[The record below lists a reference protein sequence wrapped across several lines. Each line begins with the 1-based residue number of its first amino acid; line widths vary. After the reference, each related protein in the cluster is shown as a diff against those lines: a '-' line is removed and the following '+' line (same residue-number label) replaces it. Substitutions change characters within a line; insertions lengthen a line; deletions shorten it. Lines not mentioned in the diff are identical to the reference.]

1 MKHINL
7 EGQLV
12 HVNQTQLDGIKA
24 GIAEIMQ
31 GCMTLNKVLTMI
43 QIPESSKYPEG
54 RPELHDSHV
63 EAFNRFQRARGT
75 EE

>member
-1 MKHINL
+1 MKHINSD
-7 EGQLV
+7 GQLV
-12 HVNQTQLDGIKA
+12 HVNQNQLDGIKA

-54 RPELHDSHV
+54 RLELHDSHV
-63 EAFNRFQRARGT
+63 KAFNPHQTARGQK
-75 EE
+75 